1 MLASSCAPTLC
12 ENNMTF
18 WKPLLLGSLALSL
31 SSCLVL
37 PQTEPKAQDCELAT
51 RSWTLTVVNA
61 DVDAQVTLNEMQRL
75 SASDCDRPEC
85 LILVA
90 PALAVSAGSAIVSG
104 SVMVVGNSLHWL
116 ERQGR
121 CDDST
126 TRQAVSVMRG
136 SLESVGGWV
145 LETGGDVMDWFQEQ
159 AGL

>member
-1 MLASSCAPTLC
+1 MTL
-12 ENNMTF
+12 
-18 WKPLLLGSLALSL
+18 WKPLLLGTVALSL
-31 SSCLVL
+31 AGCLVV
-37 PQTEPKAQDCELAT
+37 PQAEPEAQDCALTT
-51 RSWTLTVVNA
+51 RSWSLTVVNA

-75 SASDCDRPEC
+75 AATDCDKPEC

-90 PALAVSAGSAIVSG
+90 PALAISAGSAIVSG

-126 TRQAVSVMRG
+126 TRQGLAVMRG

-145 LETGGDVMDWFQEQ
+145 LETGGDVMSWFQDQ
-159 AGL
+159 AGI